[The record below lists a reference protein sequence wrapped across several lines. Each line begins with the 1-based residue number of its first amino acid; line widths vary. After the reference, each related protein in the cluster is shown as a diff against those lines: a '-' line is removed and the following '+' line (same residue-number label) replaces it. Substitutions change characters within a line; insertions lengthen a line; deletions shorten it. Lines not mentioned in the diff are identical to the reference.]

1 MANPM
6 YGQNKFDN
14 SVGEKLFSEAG
25 TLAEHENSTDA
36 SNIALYTI
44 PANKL

>member
-14 SVGEKLFSEAG
+14 SLPEKLFSEAG
-25 TLAEHENSTDA
+25 TLREHENSTDA
-36 SNIALYTI
+36 ADMFSYTI
-44 PANKL
+44 QQL